1 LTTRSTDAYVHR
13 FQKTLEYIDTHLSD
27 DLSLDRLSRIAAFS
41 KHHFLR
47 QFSELFGLGIY
58 QYVQLN
64 RLKRASYRLA
74 FRQGQSVIDIALE
87 SGYDSPESFA
97 RAFKKSTGQTP
108 TEFRR
113 QPRWTS
119 WQQTCG
125 VLADLRKNHMK
136 MTHRLSDVKIVDFDA
151 THVGVLEHRGDPA
164 LIGNSITQFIAWRK
178 HNHLHPTHSA
188 TFNILYGDPANGDP
202 AAFRLDLCASVERET
217 DDEPY
222 GVIRKTIPA
231 GRCAV
236 LRHIGSDDTLGQS
249 ISFLYKDWLPQSG
262 EEPGDFPLF
271 LQRVHFYPDVPET
284 EMVLDLHLPLK

>member
-125 VLADLRKNHMK
+125 VLADL
-136 MTHRLSDVKIVDFDA
+136 
-151 THVGVLEHRGDPA
+151 G
-164 LIGNSITQFIAWRK
+164 
-178 HNHLHPTHSA
+178 
-188 TFNILYGDPANGDP
+188 
-202 AAFRLDLCASVERET
+202 
-217 DDEPY
+217 
-222 GVIRKTIPA
+222 KT
-231 GRCAV
+231 
-236 LRHIGSDDTLGQS
+236 T
-249 ISFLYKDWLPQSG
+249 
-262 EEPGDFPLF
+262 
-271 LQRVHFYPDVPET
+271 
-284 EMVLDLHLPLK
+284 